1 MNRGTA
7 LVTSSTSIFGHLTQ
21 FRGRLRSSGLSHK
34 PPVEELPLR
43 SELFTTEQMERHGK
57 TLAAAHRVTP
67 GRAQDQLL
75 PRLAS
80 NESVLIGV
88 CKRLAAAI
96 STNRRIAPAGEWL
109 LDNFHLIEEQIDTA
123 KRHLPRGYS
132 RELPRLALG
141 PSAGLPRVYDIALE
155 AISHGDGRVDAD
167 GLRRFVTAYQSITTL
182 KLGELWAI
190 PIMLRLALIEN
201 LRRVAVRIATTMAER
216 DLANTWADR
225 MMQTAERDPKSLIL
239 VIADMA
245 RSSPP
250 MASAFVAELA
260 RRLQGQTAALALA
273 LTWIEQRLGE
283 SHLTIEQ
290 LVQMANQQ
298 QASDQVSISNSIS
311 SLRLLSAI
319 DWRDFVEA
327 ISAVERIL
335 RRDPPDIY
343 ASMEFATRDRYR
355 HATERIAKQGG
366 MAEAEVAEKA
376 IELASASVA
385 HEASDDRAAHVGFYL
400 IDKGLPELERAAGVQ
415 VSMLAALRR
424 IGTRFPL
431 AVFLG
436 AIAVT
441 TGIFTAGLAANADVA
456 GVSGEILTL
465 AIVLSLLAT
474 SQFAVTIVNWLA
486 TLLVTPN
493 SLPRMDFS
501 KGIAAHART
510 LVVVPSMLTSARN
523 VEDLVEAL
531 EVRFLANRDPH
542 LHFGL
547 LTDFPDA
554 NAESLPS
561 DEQLLGLVAERI
573 NELNRKYGLE
583 ADASTIQR
591 NGNGN
596 DDSLTDAPSGE
607 MDAGHSSNA
616 SAFYLFHRPRRWNAT
631 ARLWMGH
638 ERKRGKLGDLNS
650 LLRGGHTDGFSRI
663 VGATAILSQVRYVIT
678 LDTDTQLP
686 RDAARQFV
694 GAMAHPLNAPRFGE
708 SVKDTSTEVVT
719 SGHGI
724 LQPRVSVSLPGTN
737 RSRYARLYGGDAGT
751 DQYTRTVSDVYQD
764 LFDEGSFIGKGIYDV
779 DAFERALK
787 GRFPT
792 NRILSHDLLEGCY
805 ARAGLLSDAEL
816 YEDFPARYSADVA
829 RRRRWIRGDWQ
840 LVGWLRRR
848 VRGPDGRWERNPLS
862 MLSQWKLF
870 DNLRRSLVPAALALL
885 LLMGWSVLA
894 AAGFWTGV
902 VVAVLLTPAF
912 IASLSDL
919 VDKPAE
925 VPLRH
930 HLAAAEHTAR
940 RHIAQALLALAFLP
954 YEAFFC
960 LDAIVRTIGR
970 LLITHRRLLEW
981 NTSSEVDR
989 ALQDLDRTDLLA
1001 SCRSMAVAPAIAA
1014 AAWIGLFFANP
1025 AGLAVA
1031 GPILL
1036 LWAASPAIAW
1046 WISRPLTR
1054 RSAKLTVD
1062 QTHFLRQLAR
1072 KTWAYFETYVGPDDH
1087 WLPPDNVQDQPV
1099 VKVAHRTSPTN
1110 MGLALLA
1117 NLTAYDFGYLST
1129 GQLVART
1136 TNALRSMG
1144 ALERYRGHFYNWYD
1158 TQTQLPLPPRYV
1170 STVDSGN
1177 LAGHL
1182 LTLRPGLM
1190 ALCDAP
1196 ILNRRWLEG
1205 MSDTLAILIDAVGQ
1219 QSMPAIA
1226 QFEKVLAS
1234 AIAASP
1240 ATLVDAWVHVDLLA
1254 VHAADVVAHITATNP
1269 TDSETEAGIWTHALE
1284 RQCADLRDELIS
1296 LAPWLELQSVPERPH
1311 DFPGAKGVPTLR
1323 EVAALDAARLLTIE
1337 HARVIGSTMEQR
1349 NLLDTLRD
1357 LITVGAQ
1364 RATARMTAI
1373 DELALQAGALAEMD
1387 YDFLFDK
1394 VRRQLVIG
1402 YNVSQL
1408 RSDDSYYD
1416 LLASEAR
1423 LCNFVAIAQGKLP
1436 QESWFALGRLL
1447 ASTGGDPVLLGWSGS
1462 MFEYLMPLLVMPTYE
1477 NTLLDQTYVAAVE
1490 RQIEYG
1496 RQRGV
1501 PWGMSESG
1509 YNTVDV
1515 NLNYQYRAFGVPG
1528 LGLKR
1533 GLAEDLVV
1541 APYASALALMVA
1553 PEAACL
1559 NLQRLA
1565 AEGLAGRLGLFEAID
1580 YTPSRQRRGE
1590 SSAVVRSFMAHH
1602 QGMSLLSCAYVLL
1615 ARPMQKRFESD
1626 PLFQA
1631 TLLLLQERIPRA
1643 ALFHSHATDL
1653 SDLRAGGGGPE
1664 PPVRVLTSPDT
1675 TIPEVQLLSNGRYH
1689 VMVTNAGGGS
1699 SRWKDL
1705 AVTRWRED
1713 GTSDNWGTFCYLR
1726 DEASGEFWSTAY
1738 QPTLKQG
1745 EHYEAIF
1752 SEGRAEFRRRDFDFE
1767 THTEI
1772 VVSPEDD
1779 IEVRRVH
1786 ITNRSRASRAIDVTS
1801 YAEMVL
1807 APAAADVLHPAF
1819 SNLFVQ
1825 TELLQPRNAI
1835 LCTRRPR
1842 SREEQVPW
1850 MFHLMTVHGAHRT
1863 EISFETDRMRFIGRG
1878 GSVAAPRAM
1887 THPGPLSNTAGSVLD
1902 PIAAIRHRMVIDAG
1916 ATATIDLVSGASEAR
1931 DGVLHLVDKYQDRR
1945 LVDRVFELTWTHS
1958 HVVLQQLNA
1967 TEADSQL
1974 YGRLASSV
1982 IYANASLR
1990 AAARVLVR
1998 NRRGQSGLWGY
2009 AISGDL
2015 PIVLLQISA
2024 ASNIELVRQ
2033 LVQAH
2038 AYWRLKGL
2046 SVDLVIWNED
2056 HDVYRQ
2062 RLQEQILGLIAA
2074 GVEAHFVDRPGGIF
2088 VRHAEQISSEDRVLF
2103 ESVARA
2109 IIVDSRGTLA
2119 EQINRRVPAEARIP
2133 RLSPTRIHRP
2143 QGSAE
2148 VDLAEDGLVSF
2159 NGTGGFSPDGRE
2171 YVIAPG
2177 AGNATPTPWVNVL
2190 ANSRF
2195 GTVVSE
2201 SGLGYTW
2208 SDNAHLFRLTPWHND
2223 PVSEPS
2229 GEAIYLRDEE
2239 TGHFWSPTPSP
2250 CAGSGP
2256 YVTRHGFGYSVFE
2269 HTEDGIRSELT
2280 LFVALDAAVKFFK
2293 LKVHNESGRTRRLS
2307 VTGYV
2312 EWVLGDVRAKSAMHV
2327 ATEIDA
2333 RNGALYARN
2342 PYNSEFSDCVAF
2354 FDVDEPTRT
2363 VTGSRTEFLGRNGTL
2378 RNPAAMHRVRLSGKT
2393 GAALDPCAAMQVMVD
2408 LADGEQREAVFRLG
2422 SAGNVDATS
2431 KLAQRFRG
2439 SAAATDALADV
2450 IAHWR
2455 HTLTAVQIDTP
2466 DMPLNVLTNG
2476 WLMYQTIAC
2485 RLWARSGFYQSGGA
2499 YGFRDQLQDAM
2510 ALVHTRPEL
2519 LRAQVALCASRQFIE
2534 GDVQHWWHP
2543 GSGRGVRTHCSDDYL
2558 WLPLATS
2565 RYVLTSGDMSIL
2577 DETTRYLE
2585 GRPVNAEDDSYY
2597 DLPAQADR
2605 RANVYEHCVKAL
2617 LHGLRFGVHG
2627 LPLIGSGDWNDGMN
2641 LVGRHGKGESVWLGF
2656 FLCHVLGEF
2665 AKVAR
2670 LRNDPS
2676 FADRCE
2682 TEATQLRQRIE
2693 TTAWDGEWYR
2703 RAYFDDGSPLGSIA
2717 NAECQIDSVAQSWA
2731 VLSGAGNASRSRAAM
2746 NAVSARLVRR
2756 DHALIQLLDPP
2767 FDTSDLDP
2775 GYIRGYVPGVRENGG
2790 QYTHGAIWT
2799 AMAFAALGDNAR
2811 AWELAQMINPVN
2823 HARTPEGVATYKV
2836 EPYVIA
2842 ADVYALA
2849 PHTGRGGW
2857 TWYTGSAGW
2866 MYRLVVES
2874 LLGLEL
2880 EAGRLRFTPCMPP
2893 EWKEFSL
2900 RYRYRETSYHIVVR
2914 RTEMDGDERTHA
2926 ASITVDGIVQVDDFV
2941 LLADDRQE
2949 HQVVVRVPSRYL
2961 VPQMSDA

>member
-1 MNRGTA
+1 

-67 GRAQDQLL
+67 SRAQDQLL

-80 NESVLIGV
+80 NESVLIDV

-96 STNRRIAPAGEWL
+96 STDRRIAPAGEWL
-109 LDNFHLIEEQIDTA
+109 LDNFHLVEEQIGTA

-201 LRRVAVRIATTMAER
+201 LRRVAARIAAGMAER

-225 MMQTAERDPKSLIL
+225 MMETSERDPKSLIL

-250 MASAFVAELA
+250 MASVFVAEVA

-298 QASDQVSISNSIS
+298 QASDQVSISNSIG

-319 DWRDFVEA
+319 DWRDFVEG
-327 ISAVERIL
+327 ISVVEYTL
-335 RRDPPDIY
+335 RQDPPGIY

-366 MAEAEVAEKA
+366 AAEVEVASKA
-376 IELASASVA
+376 IGLASAGA
-385 HEASDDRAAHVGFYL
+385 ARAGSDDRVAHVGYYL
-400 IDKGLPELERAAGVQ
+400 IDKGLPELERAAGVR
-415 VSMLAALRR
+415 VSMPVALRR
-424 IGTRFPL
+424 IGTRFPF

-441 TGIFTAGLAANADVA
+441 TGVLTAGLAANAGVA

-465 AIVLSLLAT
+465 AIVLSLLVS
-474 SQFAVTIVNWLA
+474 SQFAVTIVNWLT
-486 TLLVTPN
+486 TLLVMPH

-501 KGIAAHART
+501 KGIAAQART
-510 LVVVPSMLTSARN
+510 LVVVPSMLTSVRN

-554 NAESLPS
+554 SAESLPT
-561 DEQLLGLVAERI
+561 DAHLLGLAEERI

-583 ADASTIQR
+583 AHSSETK
-591 NGNGN
+591 NGKINQ
-596 DDSLTDAPSGE
+596 DLLQAEVRPAE
-607 MDAGHSSNA
+607 AAAGHSPNA
-616 SAFYLFHRPRRWNAT
+616 TVFYLFHRPRRWNAT
-631 ARLWMGH
+631 ARIWMGR

-650 LLRGGHTDGFSRI
+650 LLRGGHPEGFSLI
-663 VGATAILSQVRYVIT
+663 VGTTAILSQVRYVIT

-694 GAMAHPLNAPRFGE
+694 GAMAHPLNAARFGE
-708 SVKDTSTEVVT
+708 PGENTSREVVT

-737 RSRYARLYGGDAGT
+737 RSRYARLYGGEPGT

-787 GRFPT
+787 GRFPE

-805 ARAGLLSDAEL
+805 VRSGLLSDAEL
-816 YEDFPARYSADVA
+816 YEEFPARYAADVA

-840 LVGWLRRR
+840 LAGWLRRR
-848 VRGPDGRWERNPLS
+848 VQGSDGRRERNPLS

-870 DNLRRSLVPAALALL
+870 DNLRRSLVPAALTLL
-885 LLMGWSVLA
+885 LLIGWSVLA
-894 AAGFWTGV
+894 AAWFWTGV
-902 VVAVLLTPAF
+902 VVAVVFAPAV
-912 IASLSDL
+912 ITSLSDL
-919 VDKPAE
+919 INTPAQ
-925 VPLRH
+925 VPFRQ
-930 HLAAAEHTAR
+930 HLAAVWRAAR
-940 RHIAQALLALAFLP
+940 RHGVQALLSLAFLP

-970 LLITHRRLLEW
+970 TLITRRRLLEW
-981 NTSSEVDR
+981 NTSSEVDL
-989 ALQDLDRTDLLA
+989 ALEDVDRSDLFA
-1001 SCRSMAVAPAIAA
+1001 SYRSMAVAPAIAA
-1014 AAWIGLFFANP
+1014 AVWIGLFFVNP

-1046 WISRPLTR
+1046 WLSRPLPR

-1087 WLPPDNVQDQPV
+1087 WLPPDNVQDHPV
-1099 VKVAHRTSPTN
+1099 IKVAHRTSPTN

-1117 NLTAYDFGYLST
+1117 NLTAYDFGYLSA

-1136 TNALRSMG
+1136 TNALRTMG

-1205 MSDTLAILIDAVGQ
+1205 ISDTFAILTDAVGRR
-1219 QSMPAIA
+1219 SIAAVA
-1226 QFEKVLAS
+1226 QFEKALAS
-1234 AIAASP
+1234 AIAANP
-1240 ATLVDAWVHVDLLA
+1240 VTLADAWVHVERLA
-1254 VHAADVVAHITATNP
+1254 VCAADLVAHSNASDTTG
-1269 TDSETEAGIWTHALE
+1269 SEDEAVTWTHALD
-1284 RQCADLRDELIS
+1284 RQCADLCAELIS
-1296 LAPWLELQSVPERPH
+1296 LAPWLELQPVPAGPL
-1311 DFPGAKGVPTLR
+1311 DFPAINGVPTLR
-1323 EVAALDAARLLTIE
+1323 DLTALNAGWLSTIE
-1337 HARVIGSTMEQR
+1337 RVGVDGLSAGER
-1349 NLLDTLRD
+1349 SVRDTLRE
-1357 LITVGAQ
+1357 LVVAGAQ
-1364 RATARMTAI
+1364 RATARIAAI
-1373 DELALQAGALAEMD
+1373 DKLALQANALAEMD

-1394 VRRQLVIG
+1394 VRRQLVTG
-1402 YNVSQL
+1402 YNVAQL
-1408 RSDDSYYD
+1408 RRDESYYD

-1447 ASTGGDPVLLGWSGS
+1447 TSTGGEPVLLAWSGS

-1496 RQRGV
+1496 KQRGV

-1533 GLAEDLVV
+1533 GLTEDLVV

-1565 AEGLAGRLGLFEAID
+1565 TEGLAGGLGLFEAID

-1590 SSAVVRSFMAHH
+1590 SSTVVRSFMAHH
-1602 QGMSLLSCAYVLL
+1602 QGMSLLSCSYVLL

-1631 TLLLLQERIPRA
+1631 TLLLLQERVPRA
-1643 ALFHSHATDL
+1643 TLFHSHASDL
-1653 SDLRAGGGGPE
+1653 SDLRAGRIGPE
-1664 PPVRVLTSPDT
+1664 PSVRVLTSPDT

-1705 AVTRWRED
+1705 ALTRWRED
-1713 GTSDNWGTFCYLR
+1713 TTSDNWGTFCYLR

-1745 EHYEAIF
+1745 DDYEAIF
-1752 SEGRAEFRRRDFDFE
+1752 SEGRAEFRRRDFDLE

-1807 APAAADVLHPAF
+1807 APAAADALHPAF

-1825 TELLQPRNAI
+1825 TEFLRERRAI
-1835 LCTRRPR
+1835 LCSRRPR
-1842 SREEQVPW
+1842 SREERVPW
-1850 MFHLMTVHGAHRT
+1850 TFHLMTVHGGHHT

-1878 GSVAAPRAM
+1878 GSVAVPHAM
-1887 THPGPLSNTAGSVLD
+1887 THSGTLSNTAGSVLD
-1902 PIAAIRHRMVIDAG
+1902 PIAAIRHRIVIDAG
-1916 ATATIDLVSGASEAR
+1916 ATATIDLVSGASETR
-1931 DGVLHLVDKYQDRR
+1931 DAVLRLVDKYQDRR

-1982 IYANASLR
+1982 IYSNASLR
-1990 AAARVLVR
+1990 AAAGVLVR
-1998 NRRGQSGLWGY
+1998 NHRGQSGLWGY

-2119 EQINRRVPAEARIP
+2119 DQINRRVPAGPKIP
-2133 RLSPTRIHRP
+2133 RLAPSRAYRP
-2143 QGSAE
+2143 QASRE
-2148 VDLAEDGLVSF
+2148 VAAPADGLIFF

-2171 YVIAPG
+2171 YVIAHG
-2177 AGNATPTPWVNVL
+2177 VGDATPTPWVNVL

-2195 GTVVSE
+2195 GSVVSE

-2208 SDNAHLFRLTPWHND
+2208 SENAHLFRLTPWHND

-2239 TGHFWSPTPSP
+2239 TGHFWSPTSSP
-2250 CAGSGP
+2250 CPGSDP

-2293 LKVHNESGRTRRLS
+2293 LKVHNDSGRTRRLS
-2307 VTGYV
+2307 ATGYV
-2312 EWVLGDVRAKSAMHV
+2312 EWVLGDIRAKSAMHV
-2327 ATEIDA
+2327 STEIDA

-2354 FDVDEPTRT
+2354 FDVDGPTRT
-2363 VTGSRTEFLGRNGTL
+2363 VTGSRAEFLGRNGTL
-2378 RNPAAMHRVRLSGKT
+2378 ADPAAMHRVRLSGKA
-2393 GAALDPCAAMQVMVD
+2393 GAALDPCAAMQITFD
-2408 LADGEQREAVFRLG
+2408 LADGEHRETVFRLG
-2422 SAGNVDATS
+2422 AAGNADATS
-2431 KLAQRFRG
+2431 QLVQRFRG
-2439 SAAATDALADV
+2439 SAAATDALAAV
-2450 IAHWR
+2450 IEHWR

-2466 DMPLNVLTNG
+2466 DLALNVLTNG

-2510 ALVHTRPEL
+2510 ALVHARPDL
-2519 LRAQVALCASRQFIE
+2519 LRAHIALCASRQFIE

-2558 WLPLATS
+2558 WLPLAAS
-2565 RYVLTSGDMSIL
+2565 RYVLTSGDLSIL
-2577 DETTRYLE
+2577 DETARYVE

-2597 DLPAQADR
+2597 DLPGQSDH
-2605 RANVYEHCVKAL
+2605 RASVYEHCVKAL
-2617 LHGLRFGVHG
+2617 LHGLRFGEHG

-2641 LVGRHGKGESVWLGF
+2641 LIGRHGKGESVWLGF

-2670 LRNDPS
+2670 MRGDPS

-2682 TEATQLRQRIE
+2682 TEVAQLRQGIE
-2693 TTAWDGEWYR
+2693 ATAWDGGWYR
-2703 RAYFDDGSPLGSIA
+2703 RAYFDDGSPLGSIK

-2731 VLSGAGNASRSRAAM
+2731 VLSGAGDAVRSRVAM
-2746 NAVSARLVRR
+2746 NAVSTRLVRR

-2811 AWELAQMINPVN
+2811 AWELTQMINPLN
-2823 HARTPEGVATYKV
+2823 HARTPEGAATYKV
-2836 EPYVIA
+2836 EPYVVA

-2874 LLGLEL
+2874 LLGIKL
-2880 EAGRLRFTPCMPP
+2880 EADRLRFTPCMPP
-2893 EWKEFSL
+2893 TWNEFAVQ
-2900 RYRYRETSYHIVVR
+2900 YRYRETSYHIVVR
-2914 RTEMDGDERTHA
+2914 RTPVKDDEKTDA
-2926 ASITVDGIVQVDDFV
+2926 TTVTVDGIVQGADFV
-2941 LLADDRQE
+2941 LLTDDRQE
-2949 HQVVVRVPSRYL
+2949 HHVEVRILSRSPL
-2961 VPQMSDA
+2961 PETIPA